1 MLGDIRVDLEELSS
15 KLDAVLALQSKTLEA
30 VQQIL
35 KLEVAMTAQL
45 DTITAQV
52 ATTED
57 VEDSATQLLN
67 GLSALILSLKDD
79 PVAIAALAGR
89 LQSSAADLA
98 AAVVANT
105 PAAA

>member
-1 MLGDIRVDLEELSS
+1 MLGNIRVDLDELSA

-30 VQQIL
+30 VQLIL
-35 KLEVAMTAQL
+35 KQEVVMTAEL
-45 DTITAQV
+45 ETIKARV

-67 GLSALILSLKDD
+67 GLSALILTLKDD
-79 PVAIAALAGR
+79 PAAIAALADR

-98 AAVVANT
+98 AAVIANT
-105 PAAA
+105 PAA

>member
-1 MLGDIRVDLEELSS
+1 MLGAIRVDLDELSA

-30 VQQIL
+30 VQLIL
-35 KLEVAMTAQL
+35 RQEVAMTAEL
-45 DTITAQV
+45 ETIKAQV

-67 GLSALILSLKDD
+67 SLSTLILSLKDD
-79 PVAIAALAGR
+79 PAAIAALAGR

-105 PAAA
+105 PAA